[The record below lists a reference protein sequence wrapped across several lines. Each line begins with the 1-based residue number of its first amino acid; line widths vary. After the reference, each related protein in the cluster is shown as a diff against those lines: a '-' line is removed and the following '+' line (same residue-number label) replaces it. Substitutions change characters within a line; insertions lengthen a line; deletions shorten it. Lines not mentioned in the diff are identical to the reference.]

1 MILGPEKCYL
11 CKKDNFMP
19 KLYDYFG
26 LIFLFYSHEHEP
38 IHVHGKFQG
47 KESKAEIIFENGK
60 FKEIVI
66 SDVQGKEPLDIRNLK
81 KFKRVIE
88 LYRDDII
95 RKWIDFFVYNIEFA
109 PERITKK
116 L

>member
-1 MILGPEKCYL
+1 
-11 CKKDNFMP
+11 
-19 KLYDYFG
+19 
-26 LIFLFYSHEHEP
+26 
-38 IHVHGKFQG
+38 VHGKFQG

-66 SDVQGKEPLDIRNLK
+66 KEVQGKLPLDPSNLK
-81 KFKRVIE
+81 KFKKVVE
-88 LYRDDII
+88 VYRDDIV

-109 PERITKK
+109 PEKITKK